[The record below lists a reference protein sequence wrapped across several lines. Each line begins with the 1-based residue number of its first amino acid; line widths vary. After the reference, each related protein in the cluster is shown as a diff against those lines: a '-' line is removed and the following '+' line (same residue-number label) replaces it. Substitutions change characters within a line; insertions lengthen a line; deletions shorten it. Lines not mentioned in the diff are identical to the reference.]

1 LSEPKENS
9 LTQIRVERCAAM
21 DLDEA
26 SIRAWRAEMIAPE
39 RAGAL
44 SAVFKALCDPTR
56 LRLISLLVRQ
66 EFCVGDLAAVLDVSQ
81 SVVSHQLRDMRRMGW
96 VRNRRE
102 GRHVFYIL
110 DDEHVRSL
118 FEKGLAHTQDQ

>member
-1 LSEPKENS
+1 MHAV
-9 LTQIRVERCAAM
+9 VEGCGEL

-26 SIRAWRAEMIAPE
+26 RIKALRAEMVTPE
-39 RAGAL
+39 SARAL

-66 EFCVGDLAAVLDVSQ
+66 EFCVGDLAAALEVSQ

-96 VRNRRE
+96 VRSRRD
-102 GRHVFYIL
+102 GRHVFYAL
-110 DDEHVRSL
+110 DDEHVRDL
-118 FEKGLAHTQDQ
+118 YTQALAHIGQG